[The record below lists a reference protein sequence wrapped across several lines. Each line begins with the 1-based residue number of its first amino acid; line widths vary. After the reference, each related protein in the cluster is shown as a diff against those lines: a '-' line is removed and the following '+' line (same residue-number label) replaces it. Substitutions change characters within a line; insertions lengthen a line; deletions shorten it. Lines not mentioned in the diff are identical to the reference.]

1 MEENKFEVKKYLIE
15 LLQLIF
21 GTILMAIGVSLFLLP
36 NKLSSGGFAGIA
48 TVFYYLFEWK
58 VGTVIFLLNLPLFIL
73 SYFKIG
79 KDFFFKSLIGT
90 IVLSLCIDYFETIE
104 PITSDKFLDCI
115 FGGIINGIG
124 NSLILRVNGS
134 TGGTELVTGIVRA
147 YAPKFKTSDII
158 MVFDISIVALNVLVF
173 KEIEIGLYS
182 AIAIYMSTKMV
193 DLIFEG
199 TNFTKM
205 IFIISDKY
213 EEIADKVQ
221 SKIERGTTGI
231 YAKGMYTNKDKMMLL
246 CVVSRN
252 EVIKIRKIVNKVDS
266 GAFII
271 ISNAREAFGEGFKEE
286 KIV

>member
-1 MEENKFEVKKYLIE
+1 MEENKFEIKSYLIE

-21 GTILMAIGVSLFLLP
+21 GTILMAVGISLFLLP
-36 NKLSSGGFAGIA
+36 NKLSSGGFTGIA
-48 TVFYYLFEWK
+48 TVFYYLFKWK

-90 IVLSLCIDYFETIE
+90 LVLSISVNYLEVVQ

-115 FGGIINGIG
+115 FGGIIIGIG
-124 NSLILRVNGS
+124 NALILRVNGS
-134 TGGTELVTGIVRA
+134 TGGTEIVTGIIRA
-147 YAPKFKTSDII
+147 YAPKFKASNII
-158 MVFDISIVALNVLVF
+158 RIFDISIVALNVIVF

-199 TNFTKM
+199 TNFNKM
-205 IFIISDKY
+205 MFIISEKY
-213 EEIADKVQ
+213 NEIA
-221 SKIERGTTGI
+221 SKIQNNMERGTTGI
-231 YAKGMYTNKDKMMLL
+231 YSKGMYSNKDRMMLL

-252 EVIKIRKIVNKVDS
+252 EVIKIRQIVNKIDPE
-266 GAFII
+266 AFII
-271 ISNAREAFGEGFKEE
+271 ISNVREAFGEGFKDE
-286 KIV
+286 KI

>member
-1 MEENKFEVKKYLIE
+1 MEENKFEIKSYLIE

-21 GTILMAIGVSLFLLP
+21 GTILMAVGISLFLLP
-36 NKLSSGGFAGIA
+36 NKLSSGGFTGIA
-48 TVFYYLFEWK
+48 TVFYYLFKWK

-90 IVLSLCIDYFETIE
+90 LVLSISVNYLEVVQ

-115 FGGIINGIG
+115 FGGIIIGIG
-124 NSLILRVNGS
+124 NALILRVNGS
-134 TGGTELVTGIVRA
+134 TGGTEIVTGIIRA
-147 YAPKFKTSDII
+147 YAPKFKASNII
-158 MVFDISIVALNVLVF
+158 RIFDISIVALNVIVF

-199 TNFTKM
+199 TNFNKM
-205 IFIISDKY
+205 MFIISEKY
-213 EEIADKVQ
+213 NEIA
-221 SKIERGTTGI
+221 SKIQNNMERGTTGI
-231 YAKGMYTNKDKMMLL
+231 YSKGMYSNKDRMMLL

-252 EVIKIRKIVNKVDS
+252 EVIKVRQIVNKIDPE
-266 GAFII
+266 AFII
-271 ISNAREAFGEGFKEE
+271 ISNVREAFGEGFKDE
-286 KIV
+286 KI

>member
-1 MEENKFEVKKYLIE
+1 MEENKFEIKRYLIE

-21 GTILMAIGVSLFLLP
+21 GTILMAIGISLFLLP
-36 NKLSSGGFAGIA
+36 NKLSSGGFTGIA

-79 KDFFFKSLIGT
+79 KDFFFKSLVGT
-90 IVLSLCIDYFETIE
+90 VILSISVNYLEVVQ

-115 FGGIINGIG
+115 FGGIIIGIG
-124 NSLILRVNGS
+124 NALILRVNGS
-134 TGGTELVTGIVRA
+134 TGGTEIVTGIIRA
-147 YAPKFKTSDII
+147 YAPKFKASNII
-158 MVFDISIVALNVLVF
+158 RIFDISIVALNVIVF

-205 IFIISDKY
+205 IFIISEKY
-213 EEIADKVQ
+213 NEIA
-221 SKIERGTTGI
+221 SKIQNNMERGTTGI

-252 EVIKIRKIVNKVDS
+252 EVIKIRQIVNKIDS
-266 GAFII
+266 EAFII
-271 ISNAREAFGEGFKEE
+271 ISNVREAFGEGFKDE
-286 KIV
+286 KI